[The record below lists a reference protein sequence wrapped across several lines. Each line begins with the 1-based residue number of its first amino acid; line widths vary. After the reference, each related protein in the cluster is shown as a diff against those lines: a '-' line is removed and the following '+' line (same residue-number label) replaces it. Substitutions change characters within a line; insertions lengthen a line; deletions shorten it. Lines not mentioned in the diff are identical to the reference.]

1 MALYVKVGGYVDL
14 ATATAAW
21 YVAVADVIN
30 DAFEGTVSQLERVGK
45 RTVILYWVAVEKGKE
60 KR

>member
-21 YVAVADVIN
+21 YVAVANVIN
-30 DAFEGTVSQLERVGK
+30 DAFGGTVSRWSA
-45 RTVILYWVAVEKGKE
+45 WVKE
-60 KR
+60 LQTCIGLQ

>member
-1 MALYVKVGGYVDL
+1 MALYVKVGGYVGL

-30 DAFEGTVSQLERVGK
+30 DAFGGTVFPLERVGK
-45 RTVILYWVAVEKGKE
+45 RTVNLY
-60 KR
+60 